1 MLGSLANMV
10 CEVGEWMLAFLQ
22 YIEESLSPIVV
33 HGLELIGI
41 FMIVFGSVKALMI
54 FFKSGM
60 DLNNSL
66 VKITLGEALA
76 LSLEFKLGA
85 EIIKTVIVR
94 DLNELIILGFVVV
107 LRIVL
112 TLLIHWEVKQ
122 AIITGDIQRS
132 GQAVQPVTFR
142 NNEVKATES
151 VSNAEVAMKSAD
163 DSSQQ

>member
-1 MLGSLANMV
+1 MLEL
-10 CEVGEWMLAFLQ
+10 LRF
-22 YIEESLSPIVV
+22 IEESFSPIVV
-33 HGLELIGI
+33 HALELIGI
-41 FMIVFGSVKALMI
+41 FMIIFGSVKALMI

-94 DLNELIILGFVVV
+94 DLNELIILAFVVV

-122 AIITGDIQRS
+122 AIITGDIQRTD
-132 GQAVQPVTFR
+132 QPLQNVIYR
-142 NNEVKATES
+142 NNETKAPDQT
-151 VSNAEVAMKSAD
+151 SAD
-163 DSSQQ
+163 TKPRIAPNNTIRNNTSKKTPKE

>member
-1 MLGSLANMV
+1 ML
-10 CEVGEWMLAFLQ
+10 EFLQ
-22 YIEESLSPIVV
+22 FIEESFSPIVV
-33 HGLELIGI
+33 HTLELIGI
-41 FMIVFGSVKALMI
+41 FIIVFGSSKSLII

-94 DLNELIILGFVVV
+94 DLNELIILAFVVV

-122 AIITGDIQRS
+122 AIIIGDIQRS
-132 GQAVQPVTFR
+132 SQPVQQVNYR
-142 NNEVKATES
+142 NNETKPPAKS
-151 VSNAEVAMKSAD
+151 SSNAKPTLAPNETIRNNASKETPKE
-163 DSSQQ
+163 

>member
-1 MLGSLANMV
+1 ML
-10 CEVGEWMLAFLQ
+10 EFLQ
-22 YIEESLSPIVV
+22 FIEETISPIIV
-33 HGLELIGI
+33 HTLELIGI
-41 FMIVFGSVKALMI
+41 FMIAFGSVKALII

-66 VKITLGEALA
+66 VKITLGEALS

-94 DLNELIILGFVVV
+94 DLNELIILAFVVV

-132 GQAVQPVTFR
+132 SHHVQPISYR
-142 NNEVKATES
+142 NNEVKAAATPS
-151 VSNAEVAMKSAD
+151 TVASIRSNDIAAKETPEE
-163 DSSQQ
+163 

>member
-1 MLGSLANMV
+1 MLEL
-10 CEVGEWMLAFLQ
+10 LQ
-22 YIEESLSPIVV
+22 LIEEVVSPIVV
-33 HGLELIGI
+33 HALELIGI
-41 FMIVFGSVKALMI
+41 FMIVFGSVKALII

-66 VKITLGEALA
+66 VKITLGEALS

-132 GQAVQPVTFR
+132 GSHVQPVSYR
-142 NNEVKATES
+142 NDASKETPKE
-151 VSNAEVAMKSAD
+151 
-163 DSSQQ
+163 

>member
-1 MLGSLANMV
+1 MQ
-10 CEVGEWMLAFLQ
+10 MLAVLE

-33 HGLELIGI
+33 HSLELIGI
-41 FMIVFGSVKALMI
+41 LIIIYGSIKALTI
-54 FFKSGM
+54 FFRDGM
-60 DLNNSL
+60 DLSNSL

-112 TLLIHWEVKQ
+112 TILIHWEVKQ
-122 AIITGDIQRS
+122 AVLTGDLEQSGNSIQKMKTS
-132 GQAVQPVTFR
+132 YNGVKESDKETT
-142 NNEVKATES
+142 NE
-151 VSNAEVAMKSAD
+151 
-163 DSSQQ
+163 